1 MDRRRSRDA
10 GASRRAGRS
19 GVVGFVHRVLGLTTL
34 AALLGTTTLTVVVA
48 TPKLA
53 GASYAVVTESN
64 LCYQSA
70 HRSCVDGTYHE
81 MDAYLPSGAVGKTPG
96 VILVHGGGFVGG
108 DKSLFSRQAMTLAQN
123 GLAAFSVNY
132 RLTTPTFVGF
142 PALVQDV
149 MAAVSYVRA
158 HARRF
163 HVDPNRLGLWGS
175 SAGANLALE
184 AGLEAFQTTPSA
196 QVKAVVGWSG
206 PYDFVTGLPEEEP
219 VVPLQVSYGYEYDG
233 CSDLSNPTCLA
244 TTESA
249 SPTSWVT
256 RGDPPTLLANS
267 TDFNA
272 RCEIVDPAQ
281 ATELAGDLTAVGTSV
296 TVDLNGECAHA
307 LAYTN
312 VEMPS
317 TLAFLRAHLFVAP
330 TFSSPSSATFR
341 VGRMKTFTVR
351 THGSPL
357 ATLTESGAL
366 PLGVMFVDD
375 HDGRARLAGPAQ
387 PGTAG
392 TYPLT
397 ITASNGGS
405 PNAIQSFTLT
415 VH

>member
-1 MDRRRSRDA
+1 M
-10 GASRRAGRS
+10 
-19 GVVGFVHRVLGLTTL
+19 TTI
-34 AALLGTTTLTVVVA
+34 AALVGTATLTEAVA

-81 MDAYLPSGAVGKTPG
+81 MDAYLPSGAVGKAPG

-108 DKSLFSRQAMTLAQN
+108 DKSEFSRQAMTLAAN

-158 HARRF
+158 HARTF
-163 HVDPNRLGLWGS
+163 HVDPHRLGLWGS
-175 SAGANLALE
+175 SAGAYLALE
-184 AGLEAFQTTPSA
+184 SALEAFQNEPSA

-206 PYDFVTGLPEEEP
+206 PYDFVTGFPEEEP
-219 VVPLQVSYGYEYDG
+219 VVPLQVSYGDEYLG

-244 TTESA
+244 TAESA
-249 SPTSWVT
+249 SPTSWVAA
-256 RGDPPTLLANS
+256 GDPPTLLANS
-267 TDFNA
+267 TDFSPT
-272 RCEIVDPAQ
+272 CEIVDPAQ
-281 ATELAGDLTAVGTSV
+281 ATELAGDLTRVGTSV
-296 TVDLNGECAHA
+296 TVDLNSECAHA

-312 VEMPS
+312 VEMPN
-317 TLAFLRAHLFVAP
+317 TLTFLEAHLFVAP
-330 TFSSPSSATFR
+330 TITSSPSATFR
-341 VGRMKTFTVR
+341 IGRMKTFTVR
-351 THGSPL
+351 SHGSPH

-366 PLGVMFVDD
+366 PMGVTFVDQ
-375 HDGRARLAGPAQ
+375 HDGRAKLAGTAQ
-387 PGTAG
+387 AGTTG
-392 TYPLT
+392 TYPIA

-405 PNAIQSFTLT
+405 PNAMQRFTLT
-415 VH
+415 VR